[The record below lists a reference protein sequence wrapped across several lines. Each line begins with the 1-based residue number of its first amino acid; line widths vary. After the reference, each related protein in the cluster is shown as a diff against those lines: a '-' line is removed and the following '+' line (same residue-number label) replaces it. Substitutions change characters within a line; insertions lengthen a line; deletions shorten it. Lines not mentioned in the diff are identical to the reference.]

1 MSYILTVFAFWYII
15 LTNKMAGK
23 NIVHTVLIIEDDINI
38 QNFVS
43 RVLELEGYAV
53 YRAEDGSRGLEIVRN
68 NHVSLVLLDL
78 RLSAGP
84 DGLSILRELKRNPKL
99 ALIPVV
105 VITASAEAAQRRRTL
120 RLGAASY
127 LIKPI
132 SAQLLIRTVRDTL
145 ALISTGRLSPTPG

>member
-1 MSYILTVFAFWYII
+1 
-15 LTNKMAGK
+15 MAEISPV
-23 NIVHTVLIIEDDINI
+23 NTVLIIEDDINI

-53 YRAEDGSRGLEIVRN
+53 YRAGDGSKGLEIVRN

-78 RLSAGP
+78 LLSAGP
-84 DGLSILRELKRNPKL
+84 DGLSILREMKRDPKL

-120 RLGAASY
+120 RLGAARY
-127 LIKPI
+127 FVKPI

-145 ALISTGRLSPTPG
+145 ALVPTGRLSPTPG